1 MRVWENEFQQKQAA
15 AAEQIYES
23 ISLWKRAN
31 AAAAKRGGVP
41 VYGSVEWKRS
51 SPGFNINSS
60 SSRGK
65 SMEAAAEDLLCL
77 SVMGVVGDAG
87 WGVMQRNRWK
97 FN

>member
-51 SPGFNINSS
+51 SI
-60 SSRGK
+60 RGK

>member
-1 MRVWENEFQQKQAA
+1 MVWENEFQQKQAA

-23 ISLWKRAN
+23 ISLWKRAKA
-31 AAAAKRGGVP
+31 AAAAKRGGVSLSMEEIKP
-41 VYGSVEWKRS
+41 RVEHEQQQRS
-51 SPGFNINSS
+51 SI
-60 SSRGK
+60 RGK

-77 SVMGVVGDAG
+77 SVMGVLGDAG